1 MPRAAISSTDKP
13 LVRWLHFS
21 NDMTRETKKILVAT
35 DFSEGSD
42 EAFERALDLGKPTE
56 AALEIVHVLEFGDS
70 GHLPFGLIN
79 YAGDPGALAGTVERE
94 LAIRADCANAAGLR
108 CYTRMLEGNASQEIV
123 REAREAH
130 ADLIVIGTHGRRG
143 VAHMMVGS
151 VAERVVRHA
160 SCPVLTVPF
169 SKKAA

>member
-1 MPRAAISSTDKP
+1 
-13 LVRWLHFS
+13 
-21 NDMTRETKKILVAT
+21 MTRETRKILVAT

-42 EAFERALDLGKPTE
+42 EALDLAVDLGKPTG
-56 AALEIVHVLEFGDS
+56 ATVEIAHVVELGGS
-70 GHLPFGLIN
+70 GRLPYGLVN
-79 YAGDPGALAGTVERE
+79 YADDLGTIAMTVDLELSTRAERVT
-94 LAIRADCANAAGLR
+94 ATGLR
-108 CYTRMLEGNASQEIV
+108 CYTRMLEGNASREIV

-143 VAHMMVGS
+143 LAHAMLGS

-169 SKKAA
+169 SRKAA

>member
-1 MPRAAISSTDKP
+1 MVHA
-13 LVRWLHFS
+13 LHS
-21 NDMTRETKKILVAT
+21 WKDMTRETKKILVAT

-42 EAFERALDLGKPTE
+42 EAFERALDLGKPTG
-56 AALEIVHVLEFGDS
+56 ATLEIVHVLEFGDS
-70 GHLPFGLIN
+70 GQLPFGLVN
-79 YAGDPGALAGTVERE
+79 YAGDPGAIVATVDRE
-94 LAIRADCANAAGLR
+94 LAIRADRASAAGLR
-108 CYTRMLEGNASQEIV
+108 CYTRMLEGDAWQEII
-123 REAREAH
+123 REAREAR

-143 VAHMMVGS
+143 LAHMMLGS